1 MFPLM
6 DDIWYTFSFVCSS
19 QCIYTLCLLAVD
31 MEISSTIQKV
41 VNARCH
47 FRERRLDFKQIHR
60 LIHLNV
66 LSHTHPGRTHF
77 LFTLYSQN
85 FVKIPPVFALRL
97 VNDSSPTHPP
107 TQEIWS
113 HYLIV
118 ILFLTQSTIL
128 SLVDYLTYQT
138 MLK

>member
-1 MFPLM
+1 
-6 DDIWYTFSFVCSS
+6 
-19 QCIYTLCLLAVD
+19 

-85 FVKIPPVFALRL
+85 FVRLPPVFALRL

-113 HYLIV
+113 HYLVV

-128 SLVDYLTYQT
+128 SLVDYLTYQA